1 MITINRSD
9 IVKELA
15 IRIYGEAR
23 SDTISICSQ
32 FCDKL
37 VDIIT
42 EELEFGED
50 IKWKGFLTAKV
61 ICRKERR
68 GRDPKTNQVVTYPPV
83 RMIRCKISKTIKNKV
98 NNQ

>member
-9 IVKELA
+9 IIKELA
-15 IRIYGEAR
+15 LRIYGEAR

-37 VDIIT
+37 VDIIS

-50 IKWKGFLTAKV
+50 IKWKGFLSVKL
-61 ICRKERR
+61 IDRKERR

-83 RMIRCKISKTIKNKV
+83 RMIRCRMSKTIKNKV
-98 NNQ
+98 NNR

>member
-9 IVKELA
+9 IIKELA
-15 IRIYGEAR
+15 LRIYGEAR

-37 VDIIT
+37 VDIIS

-50 IKWKGFLTAKV
+50 IKWKGFLSVKL
-61 ICRKERR
+61 IDRKERR
-68 GRDPKTNQVVTYPPV
+68 GKNPNTHKVVTYPPGTS
-83 RMIRCKISKTIKNKV
+83 IRCRLSKSIKDRV
-98 NNQ
+98 NSR